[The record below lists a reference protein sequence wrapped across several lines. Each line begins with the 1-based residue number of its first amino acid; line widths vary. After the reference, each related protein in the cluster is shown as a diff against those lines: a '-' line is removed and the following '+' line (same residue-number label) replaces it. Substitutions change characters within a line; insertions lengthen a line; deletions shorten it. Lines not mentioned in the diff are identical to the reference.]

1 MSDEAGTPGTPGA
14 PTAVPIKTEF
24 IHLADLESENGRI
37 LTLGDEENSVGRVN
51 PLETAKARSITADTW
66 FRGVMVLVVCG
77 IFIWLNW
84 NVMSFLRAAFAQDNL
99 NLIAKPPIPAS
110 DRLITSNVVMTLIGA
125 TVVQTGVGFIAVMS
139 YLFPK
144 RAAAGTDSQDAG

>member
-1 MSDEAGTPGTPGA
+1 MSEKNGVPGA
-14 PTAVPIKTEF
+14 ATGTVEAV
-24 IHLADLESENGRI
+24 DLSSSAASGFTVKIDDIEEAVGN
-37 LTLGDEENSVGRVN
+37 LTG
-51 PLETAKARSITADTW
+51 LEKAHALSITADTW

-84 NVMSFLRAAFAQDNL
+84 NVMSFVRAAFAQDNL
-99 NLIAKPPIPAS
+99 NLVAKPPIPAS

-125 TVVQTGVGFIAVMS
+125 TVVQTGVGFVAVMS

-144 RAAAGTDSQDAG
+144 RAAGTAGSDNQD